1 MFYSNNAFSTVVLFF
16 IYLIALLLSTL
27 FPMASAMPIRGRSSP
42 QEVRAYPPVSR
53 EFVRIHQDRDGTIKL
68 AQASPGDG
76 LYSVYNETH
85 AQYHSGDNLD
95 PDTTNMQ
102 RRSIEPF
109 LPRHKNPKRQFD
121 GSCAAQC
128 GTKSAN
134 PADIRA
140 AEAALDAQFSS
151 SQYGL
156 SWGVGQYIG
165 TDGSVFQV
173 VNNVYAYG
181 CDQGGKGQTTT
192 SEEYAFQVQCLTES
206 CAVRVV
212 IDLNFMCPNEF
223 EKGHENTEGGVGGG
237 GGSQR
242 DKSRRGAKLTVPKSM
257 YSWLPV
263 VGTPAGT
270 LSTTLW
276 ADRFTA
282 DLGGVWLLVVG
293 I

>member
-1 MFYSNNAFSTVVLFF
+1 MRYDSAQGNQYKFWSQNESLKDTPWRLHLVHIPIGRPKLCIELIFAMFYSNNAFSTVVLFF

-53 EFVRIHQDRDGTIKL
+53 EFVRIHRDRDGTIKL

-206 CAVRVV
+206 C
-212 IDLNFMCPNEF
+212 
-223 EKGHENTEGGVGGG
+223 
-237 GGSQR
+237 GSYMGSNR
-242 DKSRRGAKLTVPKSM
+242 DKSAKRIFGRD
-257 YSWLPV
+257 
-263 VGTPAGT
+263 VG
-270 LSTTLW
+270 S
-276 ADRFTA
+276 FKCN
-282 DLGGVWLLVVG
+282 
-293 I
+293 